1 MFRVYARVSDHAATT
16 EAEMNAPDKVDFDQA
31 KQELIAYALK
41 SGALVAGVADAQAFT
56 AAPQEYRPNDLLPK
70 ATSVLVIGGA
80 QPRAGD
86 WQSPNYQHM
95 EVTSTSDRIQ
105 TLGGRMARFIED
117 RFGYYALL
125 VPPGVDRGQQPFLSL
140 ALAAELAGCGSRSL
154 AGPVLHPRYG
164 FMFYAAV
171 ITTLPL
177 PADGMLEE
185 PACPAPE
192 CLQQWQ
198 AEATTPCLA
207 VCPIDDNGCL
217 GGSLDDGRIVE
228 QRYDAA
234 RCRTRV
240 ETYWIPGFQKVL
252 ESTLREPD
260 KEKQTMMLYSTLFT
274 RSLWSMTYANV
285 SQGQCSECMR
295 VCPVGKEHRTK
306 R

>member
-1 MFRVYARVSDHAATT
+1 
-16 EAEMNAPDKVDFDQA
+16 MNAPDKVDFGQS
-31 KQELIAYALK
+31 KQELVAYALK
-41 SGALVAGVADAQAFT
+41 SGALVAGVADVEAFT
-56 AAPQEYRPNDLLPK
+56 EVPAANHPAELLPK
-70 ATSVLVIGGA
+70 ARSVFVVGGA

-105 TLGGRMARFIED
+105 TLAIRMTRFIED
-117 RFGYYALL
+117 RFGYYALC
-125 VPPGVDRGQQPFLSL
+125 VPPGVDQGQQPFLSL
-140 ALAAELAGCGSRSL
+140 ALAAELAGCGTRSL
-154 AGPVLHPRYG
+154 AGPVLHPQYG

-171 ITTLPL
+171 ISTIPL
-177 PADGMLEE
+177 PPDSVMDE

-192 CLQQWQ
+192 CLAQWQ

-207 VCPIDDNGCL
+207 VCPIDDGGCL
-217 GGSLDDGRIVE
+217 GGSLDDGRIAE
-228 QRYDAA
+228 RRYDAA
-234 RCRTRV
+234 RCRTRT

-252 ESTLREPD
+252 EATLREPD
-260 KEKQTMMLYSTLFT
+260 KDKQTMMLYSTLFT

-285 SQGQCSECMR
+285 SQGQCAECMR